1 MIKIVIVALAT
12 LIPLAPVVM
21 YFVSLRTKDPVK
33 AAQKLVSGFKG
44 YNVVLVLMGLA
55 IGVVWLFSPQTV
67 LAAAQQTSDESLAK
81 GLAYLAAAIS
91 TGLARSAYLLPRVAE
106 VRIFMKILVIGH
118 PEAVL
123 GFSLTGVGGRVAT
136 TADEVNQALDEAQA
150 SRDVGIVL
158 VTQDVAALIPA
169 RMEHLKL
176 RSTVPLVVEIPA
188 EGGAPEGQA
197 SLGEIVLRAIGIRL

>member
-1 MIKIVIVALAT
+1 
-12 LIPLAPVVM
+12 
-21 YFVSLRTKDPVK
+21 
-33 AAQKLVSGFKG
+33 
-44 YNVVLVLMGLA
+44 
-55 IGVVWLFSPQTV
+55 
-67 LAAAQQTSDESLAK
+67 
-81 GLAYLAAAIS
+81 
-91 TGLARSAYLLPRVAE
+91 
-106 VRIFMKILVIGH
+106 MKILVIGH

-150 SRDVGIVL
+150 SKDVGIVL
-158 VTQDVAALIPA
+158 VTQDVAELIPA

-188 EGGAPEGQA
+188 QGGAPEGQA